1 MGWDPRHVLITGA
14 SSGIGAAL
22 ARRLARPGR
31 RLTLLGRDA
40 PRLDAVAAAC
50 AGEVVVERVEVRD
63 APAMARAI
71 ERADAAAPIDL
82 LIANAGISGGDP
94 ATLMAVNVQGIVN
107 TVEPALAAMRRR
119 GAGQIALMSSLA
131 GFRGLPNAPAYCAS
145 KGAVRL
151 YGEGLRGRLAKD
163 GIGVSVICPGFIRTP
178 LTAGNPFPMPFLME
192 PAAAAE
198 RIVLGLARNRAR
210 IAFPQRLYAI
220 AVLTSLLPATVVD
233 KLFTR
238 FAAKE

>member
-82 LIANAGISGGDP
+82 
-94 ATLMAVNVQGIVN
+94 
-107 TVEPALAAMRRR
+107 
-119 GAGQIALMSSLA
+119 
-131 GFRGLPNAPAYCAS
+131 
-145 KGAVRL
+145 
-151 YGEGLRGRLAKD
+151 
-163 GIGVSVICPGFIRTP
+163 
-178 LTAGNPFPMPFLME
+178 
-192 PAAAAE
+192 
-198 RIVLGLARNRAR
+198 
-210 IAFPQRLYAI
+210 
-220 AVLTSLLPATVVD
+220 
-233 KLFTR
+233 
-238 FAAKE
+238 